1 MAKCDDFMV
10 AGSPVVL
17 FSRTCHDFSVTC
29 QIGTRGVESVRLEP
43 ARVESVRIEGKSAKH
58 QFPNQVEPA
67 NLAEL

>member
-1 MAKCDDFMV
+1 MV
-10 AGSPVVL
+10 AGSPAVL

-58 QFPNQVEPA
+58 QFPN
-67 NLAEL
+67 